1 MLTCC
6 FSPEQRKTETKC
18 TAHALE
24 EFSLPAATPFVAPTM
39 LQGVKEED
47 AAKVEQLILSELER
61 LEKEGFTQSAIEA
74 AVNTIEF
81 SLR

>member
-1 MLTCC
+1 MALAPALLVTCSRPAC
-6 FSPEQRKTETKC
+6 SPT
-18 TAHALE
+18 
-24 EFSLPAATPFVAPTM
+24 LP

-47 AAKVEQLILSELER
+47 AAKVEALITAELER
-61 LEKEGFTQSAIEA
+61 LEKEGFSATAVEA